1 MKMKKTTNNFNIK
14 EGRNLSMLMD
24 FYELTMSNGYF
35 VNGLSDTI
43 VYFDMF
49 YRKNPDGAGFSI
61 VAGLDQLIDFIK
73 NLKFTQEDIDYLR
86 CKGILSEEFLQY
98 LLTFKFT
105 GDVYAIPEGTPVFP
119 NEALVTVK
127 SKVIDAQLI
136 ETMLL
141 LTVNHQ
147 SLIATK
153 ASRIVRAAKGRPVLE
168 LGARRAHGAD
178 GAIMGAR
185 ASYIGGVTGTATVMA
200 ETMFGVPATGTMAH
214 SWVQLFGDEYK
225 AFETYAKTY
234 PDTCTLLVDT
244 YNVIKSGIPNAIKV
258 SKNVLE
264 PIGMRLKAI
273 RLDSGDLAYL
283 SKKVRSMLDDAGL
296 TDCKIVAS
304 NSLDEYI
311 ITDLLNQDA
320 KIDIFGVGERMVTA
334 KSEPVFGGVYKLV
347 AVEENGEIAP
357 RIKLSEN
364 EEKIINPGYKMTWR
378 LYDKKS
384 HKAIADVITLSNE
397 VINETVPYTIFDP
410 VSIWKKKIVK
420 NFYAEK
426 LQVPV
431 FLKGECVYESPT
443 IEEIKTNC
451 KNQVDRIWDEVR
463 RFSNPHK
470 YYVDLSQELWLVKQ
484 ELIQKYKN
492 SEEKIEE

>member
-1 MKMKKTTNNFNIK
+1 MSNTINNFNIK
-14 EGRNLSMLMD
+14 DERNLSMLMD

-49 YRKNPDGAGFSI
+49 YRKNPDGAGYSI
-61 VAGLDQLIDFIK
+61 VAGLEQLIDFIK
-73 NLKFTQEDIDYLR
+73 KLKFTKEDVDYLR
-86 CKGILSEEFLQY
+86 SKGILSEEFLQY

-141 LTVNHQ
+141 LTINHQ
-147 SLIATK
+147 SLITTK
-153 ASRIVRAAKGRPVLE
+153 ANRIVRAAQRRPVLE

-200 ETMFGVPATGTMAH
+200 ETLFGVPATGTMAH
-214 SWVQLFGDEYK
+214 SWIQLFGDEYK

-244 YNVIKSGIPNAIKV
+244 YNVLKSGIPNAIKV
-258 SKNVLE
+258 SRDVLE
-264 PIGMRLKAI
+264 PTGMRLKAI

-283 SKKVRSMLDDAGL
+283 SKKVRVMLDDAGL

-311 ITDLLNQDA
+311 ITDLLSQDA

-347 AVEENGEIAP
+347 AVEENGEISP

-364 EEKIINPGYKMTWR
+364 EEKIINPGYKMIWR
-378 LYDKKS
+378 LYDKDT
-384 HKAIADVITLSNE
+384 HKAIADVITLAGE
-397 VINETVPYTIFDP
+397 VINETKPYTIFDP
-410 VSIWKKKIVK
+410 VSIWKKKKVT

-431 FLKGECVYESPT
+431 FLKGECVYELPT
-443 IEEIKTNC
+443 IEEIRTYCKT
-451 KNQVDRIWDEVR
+451 QVDRIWEEVR
-463 RFSNPHK
+463 RFSNPQK
-470 YYVDLSQELWLVKQ
+470 YYVDLSQELWFVKQ
-484 ELIQKYKN
+484 ELIQRYRN
-492 SEEKIEE
+492 AEEKNEE

>member
-1 MKMKKTTNNFNIK
+1 MSKILNNFNIK
-14 EGRNLSMLMD
+14 DERNLSMLMD

-49 YRKNPDGAGFSI
+49 YRKNPDGAGYSI
-61 VAGLDQLIDFIK
+61 VAGLEQLIDFIK
-73 NLKFTQEDIDYLR
+73 KLKFTGEDIEYLR
-86 CKGILSEEFLQY
+86 SKGILAEEFLQY
-98 LLTFKFT
+98 LLAFKFT

-147 SLIATK
+147 SLIVTK
-153 ASRIVRAAKGRPVLE
+153 ANRIVRASKGRPVLE

-178 GAIMGAR
+178 GAIIGAR

-214 SWVQLFGDEYK
+214 SWIQLFGDEYK

-234 PDTCTLLVDT
+234 PDSCTLLVDT
-244 YNVIKSGIPNAIKV
+244 YNVLKSGIPNAIKV
-258 SKNVLE
+258 SRDVLE

-283 SKKVRSMLDDAGL
+283 SKKVRVMLDDAGL
-296 TDCKIVAS
+296 SDCKIVAS

-311 ITDLLNQDA
+311 ITELLNQDA

-347 AVEENGEIAP
+347 AVEENGEISP

-364 EEKIINPGYKMTWR
+364 EEKIINPGYKMIWR
-378 LYDKKS
+378 LFDKDTNM
-384 HKAIADVITLSNE
+384 AIADVITLASE
-397 VINETVPYTIFDP
+397 VINESKPYIIFDP
-410 VSIWKKKIVK
+410 VSIWKKKKVT
-420 NFYAEK
+420 NFYAKK

-431 FLKGECVYESPT
+431 FLKGECVYELPT
-443 IEEIKTNC
+443 IEEIRTYCKT
-451 KNQVDRIWDEVR
+451 QVDSIWEEVR
-463 RFSNPHK
+463 RFSNPQK
-470 YYVDLSQELWLVKQ
+470 YYVDLSKELWMVKQ
-484 ELIQKYKN
+484 ELIERYKD
-492 SEEKIEE
+492 SEEKDEI

>member
-1 MKMKKTTNNFNIK
+1 MSKITNNFNIK
-14 EGRNLSMLMD
+14 EERNLSMLMD

-35 VNGLSDTI
+35 VNGLADTI

-61 VAGLDQLIDFIK
+61 VAGLEQLIEFIN
-73 NLKFTQEDIDYLR
+73 NLKFTEGDISYLR
-86 CKGILSEEFLQY
+86 SKGILSEEFLQY
-98 LLTFKFT
+98 LLTFKFS
-105 GDVYAIPEGTPVFP
+105 GDIYAVPEGTPVFP
-119 NEALVTVK
+119 NEALITIK
-127 SKVIDAQLI
+127 AKVIDAQLI

-141 LTVNHQ
+141 LTINHQ

-153 ASRIVRAAKGRPVLE
+153 ANRIVRAAQGRTVLE

-178 GAIMGAR
+178 GAIIGAR
-185 ASYIGGVTGTATVMA
+185 ASYIGGVTGTATTMA
-200 ETMFGVPATGTMAH
+200 EIRFGVPATGTMAH
-214 SWVQLFGDEYK
+214 SWVQLFKDEYK

-244 YNVIKSGIPNAIKV
+244 YDVINSGIPNAIKV

-264 PIGMRLKAI
+264 PIGKRLNAI

-283 SKKVRSMLDDAGL
+283 SKKVRDILDDAGL

-311 ITDLLNQDA
+311 ITELLNQDA

-347 AVEENGEIAP
+347 AVEEDGQIVP

-364 EEKIINPGYKMTWR
+364 EEKIINPGYKTVWR
-378 LYDKKS
+378 LYDKIS
-384 HKAIADVITLSNE
+384 HKAIADVITLANE
-397 VINETVPYTIFDP
+397 IIDETKPYTIFDP
-410 VSIWKKKIVK
+410 VLTWKKKKII
-420 NFYAEK
+420 NFYVKK
-426 LQVPV
+426 LQIPV
-431 FLKGECVYESPT
+431 FIKGQCVYELPS
-443 IEEIKTNC
+443 IEEIKMYC
-451 KNQVDRIWDEVR
+451 KDQIDGMWAEVK

-470 YYVDLSQELWLVKQ
+470 YYVDISQELWSVKQ
-484 ELIQKYKN
+484 DLIKRYRN
-492 SEEKIEE
+492 SEDNE

>member
-1 MKMKKTTNNFNIK
+1 MKKTTNNFNIK

-61 VAGLDQLIDFIK
+61 VAGLEQLIDFIK
-73 NLKFTQEDIDYLR
+73 NLKFTQEDIEYLR
-86 CKGILSEEFLQY
+86 GKGILSEEFLQY

-185 ASYIGGVTGTATVMA
+185 ASYIGGVTATATVMA

-347 AVEENGEIAP
+347 AVEESGEISP

-397 VINETVPYTIFDP
+397 GINETVPYTIFDP

-431 FLKGECVYESPT
+431 FLKGECVYESPS

-484 ELIQKYKN
+484 ELIQRYKN
-492 SEEKIEE
+492 SEENIEE

>member
-1 MKMKKTTNNFNIK
+1 MSKLLNKFNLK
-14 EGRNLSMLMD
+14 DERNLSMLMD

-49 YRKNPDGAGFSI
+49 YRKNPDGAGYSI
-61 VAGLDQLIDFIK
+61 VAGLEQLIDFIK
-73 NLKFTQEDIDYLR
+73 KLKFTEDDIDYLR
-86 CKGILSEEFLQY
+86 SKGILSEEFLQY
-98 LLTFKFT
+98 LLSFKFT

-147 SLIATK
+147 SLIVTK
-153 ASRIVRAAKGRPVLE
+153 ANRIVRAAKGRPVLE

-214 SWVQLFGDEYK
+214 SWIQLFGDEYK

-234 PDTCTLLVDT
+234 PDSCTLLVDT
-244 YNVIKSGIPNAIKV
+244 YNVLNSGIPNAIKV
-258 SKNVLE
+258 SRDVLE

-283 SKKVRSMLDDAGL
+283 SKKVRIMLDDAGL

-347 AVEENGEIAP
+347 AVEENGEISP

-364 EEKIINPGYKMTWR
+364 EEKIINPGYKMIWR
-378 LYDKKS
+378 LYDKNT
-384 HKAIADVITLSNE
+384 HKAIADVITLAGE
-397 VINETVPYTIFDP
+397 VINEAVSYTIFDP
-410 VSIWKKKIVK
+410 VSIWKKKRVT
-420 NFYAEK
+420 NFYAKK

-431 FLKGECVYESPT
+431 FIKGECVYELPT
-443 IEEIKTNC
+443 IEEIRTYC
-451 KNQVDRIWDEVR
+451 KNQVDSIWEEVR

-484 ELIQKYKN
+484 ELIKRYKN
-492 SEEKIEE
+492 SEDKNEA

>member
-1 MKMKKTTNNFNIK
+1 MSKILNKLNIK
-14 EGRNLSMLMD
+14 DERNLSMLMD

-49 YRKNPDGAGFSI
+49 YRKNPDGAGYSI
-61 VAGLDQLIDFIK
+61 VAGLEQLIDFIK
-73 NLKFTQEDIDYLR
+73 KLKFTEEDIDYLR
-86 CKGILSEEFLQY
+86 SKGILSEEFLQY
-98 LLTFKFT
+98 LLTFEFT

-119 NEALVTVK
+119 NEALVTVR

-147 SLIATK
+147 SLIVTK
-153 ASRIVRAAKGRPVLE
+153 ANRIVRAANGRPVLE

-200 ETMFGVPATGTMAH
+200 ETIYGVPATGTMAH
-214 SWVQLFGDEYK
+214 SWIQLFGDEYK

-234 PDTCTLLVDT
+234 PDSCTLLVDT

-258 SKNVLE
+258 SKDVLE

-283 SKKVRSMLDDAGL
+283 SKQVREILDAAGL
-296 TDCKIVAS
+296 SDCKIVAS

-347 AVEENGEIAP
+347 AVEEDGEISP

-364 EEKIINPGYKMTWR
+364 EEKIINPGYKMIWR
-378 LYDKKS
+378 LYDKDT
-384 HKAIADVITLSNE
+384 HKAIADIITLANE
-397 VINETVPYTIFDP
+397 VIDETKPYTVFDP
-410 VSIWKKKIVK
+410 VSIWKKKKVT
-420 NFYAEK
+420 NFYAKK

-431 FLKGECVYESPT
+431 FLKGECVYELPT
-443 IEEIKTNC
+443 IEEIRSYCKTQVNC
-451 KNQVDRIWDEVR
+451 IWEEVR

-470 YYVDLSQELWLVKQ
+470 YYVDLSQKLWIVKQ
-484 ELIQKYKN
+484 ELIKKYKN
-492 SEEKIEE
+492 SEEKNEE